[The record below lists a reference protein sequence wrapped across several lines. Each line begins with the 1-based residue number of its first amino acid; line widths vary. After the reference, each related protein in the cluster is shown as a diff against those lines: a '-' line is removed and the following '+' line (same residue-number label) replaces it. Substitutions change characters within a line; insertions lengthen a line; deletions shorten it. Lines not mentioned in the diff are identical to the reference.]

1 MPSLLYIAF
10 FLCWLSL
17 ANSFTLTTSSATYS
31 KNNHGFTC
39 TRPSQRGHGDG
50 VTSLN
55 SKKAVD
61 SCDYDNGN
69 GHENLI
75 GRRGMFRIATIA
87 SIFTV
92 SASTTATIMTA
103 NPSPAN
109 ALQKRNEA
117 LCGTGFF
124 EHFNEFR
131 CTAIGDISD
140 EGGAK
145 KLNENESMAADS
157 LMGKLGLSTSDID
170 MGETNKKDTDK
181 QDRNSTM
188 VEKKGAEAT

>member
-1 MPSLLYIAF
+1 
-10 FLCWLSL
+10 
-17 ANSFTLTTSSATYS
+17 
-31 KNNHGFTC
+31 
-39 TRPSQRGHGDG
+39 
-50 VTSLN
+50 
-55 SKKAVD
+55 
-61 SCDYDNGN
+61 
-69 GHENLI
+69 
-75 GRRGMFRIATIA
+75 
-87 SIFTV
+87 
-92 SASTTATIMTA
+92 MTA

-145 KLNENESMAADS
+145 RLNENESIAADS

-181 QDRNSTM
+181 QDRNSAK
-188 VEKKGAEAT
+188 VEKKGAEAP